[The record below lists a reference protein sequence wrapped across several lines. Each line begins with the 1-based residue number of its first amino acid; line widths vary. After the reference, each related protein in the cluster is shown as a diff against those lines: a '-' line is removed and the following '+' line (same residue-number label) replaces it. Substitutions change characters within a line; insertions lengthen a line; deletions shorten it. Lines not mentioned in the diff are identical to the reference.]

1 MTVETFK
8 ELPEDEKVARF
19 VTLQETCSQQLAAT
33 DAITKLI
40 SPPKVERAK
49 PVRKRRLGNKGCY
62 TMEENIEA
70 LQAMDDAEE
79 LKQSAKDDDAAF
91 YKPIKDLFIRLG
103 YMPINETRVNIAPMK
118 SFIKINHIPTGT
130 TRLSTMKKME
140 LAAAVKAFIAT
151 PPAAG
156 FLPAPVAELAI
167 VDAAAAATVA
177 APAQ

>member
-1 MTVETFK
+1 MHSTFTF
-8 ELPEDEKVARF
+8 LFNFGARLRLVHGVA
-19 VTLQETCSQQLAAT
+19 
-33 DAITKLI
+33 
-40 SPPKVERAK
+40 
-49 PVRKRRLGNKGCY
+49 NW
-62 TMEENIEA
+62 NI
-70 LQAMDDAEE
+70 QAMDDAEE

-103 YMPINETRVNIAPMK
+103 YMPINETRVDIAPMK
-118 SFIKINHIPTGT
+118 SFIKINHIPTAQP
-130 TRLSTMKKME
+130 LSTMKKME

-167 VDAAAAATVA
+167 VDAAAAVA